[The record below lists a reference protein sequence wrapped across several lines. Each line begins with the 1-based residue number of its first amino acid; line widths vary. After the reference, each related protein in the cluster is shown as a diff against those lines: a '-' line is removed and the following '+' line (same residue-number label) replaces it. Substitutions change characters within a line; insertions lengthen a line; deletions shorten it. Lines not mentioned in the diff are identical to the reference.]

1 MGFQRIV
8 ELANATPTSVLC
20 EAWGE
25 MPDYVLSRKRSEC
38 PMSLR
43 EAGDLAELHGLK
55 LLDVLTV

>member
-1 MGFQRIV
+1 MRFQSIV

-25 MPDYVLSRKRSEC
+25 SPEYVASRKICEH

-43 EAGDLAELHGLK
+43 EAGALADVHGLT
-55 LLDVLTV
+55 LLDVLPV